1 MKMKQLTCEMCGS
14 TDLIKQDGVFVCQ
27 SCGTKYS
34 VEEAKKMMIEGTV
47 EVTGTVKVDNSA
59 AVENYLKMARSAMDA
74 KNNEEA
80 ENYANKIIE
89 LAPQHSEAWRI
100 KGEAAGWQSTVA
112 KPRLSDTVTYWINAI
127 TYAEDERKPY
137 IREDVANEYS
147 RLLLAMVSLTS
158 GNFGKLQQKENVN
171 TVKQTIEDGIAMM
184 NMLLSQ
190 GGVSFNRAYIY
201 NSIAEMINKGVIEG
215 FKNASSEFGPEHS
228 NMAKWQWERFTEAGD
243 QCIDMLKIALQYV
256 RDDSLAKTIC
266 ENLVTIGQTV
276 RDSCSWKFNINSWNY
291 DSYEKDYMFTDEAK
305 EYRNESIDK
314 WRKKKKL
321 FKAGRIERV
330 LRGVRAERVEAE
342 TKRGREKYWEDHND
356 EKLELEKERRE
367 LIAKNDSLN
376 AQIENL
382 PVSQEILQLQADIA
396 SLRKQIASLGLFKG
410 KEKRALQDKID
421 QVSADITEKKQV
433 EEETKQQLQEEIE
446 ANKQRIS
453 KIDAE
458 FRKPRGR
465 IATKE
470 KSIAI
475 KDAVIDGKF
484 AITPEQF
491 VDYMRDVIPK
501 PYYLEPTLKI
511 VGTHMGNRLGLE
523 KQYQIGIH
531 DSSVKRSDGND
542 NTGCV
547 IFIQA
552 DSPTDK
558 IQSISL
564 EGSQDLT
571 DETAQMWCKLG
582 SNLLLLLTDDI
593 SRDEAEDIVCRILL
607 DKSSSLYGVGKLKV
621 EYASFDYSILGIMT
635 MNQNC
640 VLIRTQEQIK
650 EEAD

>member
-1 MKMKQLTCEMCGS
+1 M
-14 TDLIKQDGVFVCQ
+14 
-27 SCGTKYS
+27 
-34 VEEAKKMMIEGTV
+34 
-47 EVTGTVKVDNSA
+47 
-59 AVENYLKMARSAMDA
+59 
-74 KNNEEA
+74 
-80 ENYANKIIE
+80 
-89 LAPQHSEAWRI
+89 
-100 KGEAAGWQSTVA
+100 
-112 KPRLSDTVTYWINAI
+112 
-127 TYAEDERKPY
+127 
-137 IREDVANEYS
+137 
-147 RLLLAMVSLTS
+147 
-158 GNFGKLQQKENVN
+158 
-171 TVKQTIEDGIAMM
+171 
-184 NMLLSQ
+184 
-190 GGVSFNRAYIY
+190 
-201 NSIAEMINKGVIEG
+201 
-215 FKNASSEFGPEHS
+215 
-228 NMAKWQWERFTEAGD
+228 
-243 QCIDMLKIALQYV
+243 
-256 RDDSLAKTIC
+256 
-266 ENLVTIGQTV
+266 
-276 RDSCSWKFNINSWNY
+276 
-291 DSYEKDYMFTDEAK
+291 
-305 EYRNESIDK
+305 
-314 WRKKKKL
+314 
-321 FKAGRIERV
+321 
-330 LRGVRAERVEAE
+330 
-342 TKRGREKYWEDHND
+342 
-356 EKLELEKERRE
+356 
-367 LIAKNDSLN
+367 
-376 AQIENL
+376 
-382 PVSQEILQLQADIA
+382 
-396 SLRKQIASLGLFKG
+396 RKQIASLGLFKG

-501 PYYLEPTLKI
+501 PYYLEPALKI

-582 SNLLLLLTDDI
+582 SNLSKHSRIFQIVKNLLITIITIKRQYGLQIMLSNHLLLI
-593 SRDEAEDIVCRILL
+593 RLL
-607 DKSSSLYGVGKLKV
+607 SLRLVSWK
-621 EYASFDYSILGIMT
+621 ESIW
-635 MNQNC
+635 QHY
-640 VLIRTQEQIK
+640 
-650 EEAD
+650 